1 MNRTEQSYEPSTQKQ
16 KKRMTQSKAVRL
28 LSSICALTLLLD
40 LAILGWNMRSSNQ
53 FDEIMEG
60 RDEVLNAVET
70 LSNASAQLTANAR
83 AFCASRDTSYYD
95 AYYQEI
101 NTDKTREAAANTIQS
116 SSELTTEEDGYLN
129 AALQTSDRLA
139 DIEFDAMEAAQRG
152 DIEKATEL
160 LYSSEYAAGQQEFK
174 QNLGALDESYHAHEQ
189 VRMDR
194 LGNIIDTTFYA
205 TFAILILGIA
215 IQLIMIWYV
224 MRRILAPLVKIEEN
238 MVQFAQGN
246 LGETLDVPV
255 DSTEIGTLA
264 GAIAKTKAIT
274 TTVVHDINY
283 TLGEMSHGNFM
294 VDFEDSSMYVGDYI
308 PILKSMEQLQNQ
320 QNATLLQIDSV
331 ADQVST
337 DSHQVASGAQASA
350 QGATEQAASIEELTS
365 IIEDIS
371 HKTAENAQSVVEAN
385 QLAEKAGQEVAAGN
399 EKMTEMVAAMKDIST
414 KSSEIAN
421 IIHTIDDIAFQ
432 INLLALNAA
441 VEAARAGAAGKGFA
455 VVAGEVKNLANK
467 SAKAAANTTELIAS
481 SLEAVERG
489 TTIANETAEKL
500 QGMVANTEAIMRI
513 IREIEAASAE
523 QTSGTAQVAEG
534 ITQISS
540 VIQTNSATAQ
550 ESAAASE
557 ELSAQADTLKS
568 LVGQFQLNTEGTT
581 SY

>member
-1 MNRTEQSYEPSTQKQ
+1 M
-16 KKRMTQSKAVRL
+16 
-28 LSSICALTLLLD
+28 
-40 LAILGWNMRSSNQ
+40 
-53 FDEIMEG
+53 
-60 RDEVLNAVET
+60 
-70 LSNASAQLTANAR
+70 
-83 AFCASRDTSYYD
+83 
-95 AYYQEI
+95 
-101 NTDKTREAAANTIQS
+101 
-116 SSELTTEEDGYLN
+116 
-129 AALQTSDRLA
+129 
-139 DIEFDAMEAAQRG
+139 
-152 DIEKATEL
+152 
-160 LYSSEYAAGQQEFK
+160 
-174 QNLGALDESYHAHEQ
+174 
-189 VRMDR
+189 
-194 LGNIIDTTFYA
+194 
-205 TFAILILGIA
+205 
-215 IQLIMIWYV
+215 
-224 MRRILAPLVKIEEN
+224 
-238 MVQFAQGN
+238 
-246 LGETLDVPV
+246 
-255 DSTEIGTLA
+255 
-264 GAIAKTKAIT
+264 
-274 TTVVHDINY
+274 
-283 TLGEMSHGNFM
+283 
-294 VDFEDSSMYVGDYI
+294 
-308 PILKSMEQLQNQ
+308 
-320 QNATLLQIDSV
+320 
-331 ADQVST
+331 
-337 DSHQVASGAQASA
+337 
-350 QGATEQAASIEELTS
+350 
-365 IIEDIS
+365 
-371 HKTAENAQSVVEAN
+371 EAN

-523 QTSGTAQVAEG
+523 QTSSTAQVAEG

>member
-1 MNRTEQSYEPSTQKQ
+1 MNRTGETHQ

-28 LSSICALTLLLD
+28 LSSICAFTLLLD
-40 LAILGWNMRSSNQ
+40 LAILGWNLHSSNQ
-53 FDEIMEG
+53 FDAVLDA
-60 RDEVLNAVET
+60 RDEVLHAADLLNST
-70 LSNASAQLTANAR
+70 SKQLTSDAR
-83 AFCASRDTSYYD
+83 AYCASGIEMYYDSYYD
-95 AYYQEI
+95 EI
-101 NTDKTREAAANTIQS
+101 NTTKNRETASAVIQS
-116 SSELTTEEDGYLN
+116 SSELTAEEESLLKTGTQIS
-129 AALQTSDRLA
+129 AHLA
-139 DIEFDAMEAAQRG
+139 DLELEAMEAARRG
-152 DIEKATEL
+152 DMARATEL
-160 LYSSEYAAGQQEFK
+160 LYSSEYLAGQEAFT
-174 QNLGALDESYHAHEQ
+174 ESYDSFLASYRAHEQ
-189 VRMDR
+189 VRLDR
-194 LGNIIDTTFYA
+194 LGSIIDYTFYA
-205 TFAILILGIA
+205 SFAILVLGIG
-215 IQLIMIWYV
+215 IQVTMIWYV
-224 MRRILAPLVKIEEN
+224 MRRILSPLVKIEEN

-246 LGETLDVPV
+246 LGVELDVPV
-255 DSTEIGTLA
+255 DDTEIGTLA
-264 GAIAKTKAIT
+264 GAIVQTKAIT
-274 TTVVHDINY
+274 TTVVRDINY
-283 TLGEMSHGNFM
+283 TLGQMSHGNFM

-308 PILKSMEQLQNQ
+308 PILNSMEQLQNQ
-320 QNATLLQIDSV
+320 QSATLLQIDSV

-350 QGATEQAASIEELTS
+350 QGATEQAASIEELSS

-399 EKMTEMVAAMKDIST
+399 EKMTEMVAAMKDISM

-441 VEAARAGAAGKGFA
+441 VEAARAGSAGKGFA

-489 TTIANETAEKL
+489 TTIANETAAKL
-500 QGMVANTEAIMRI
+500 QGMVENTEAIMRI
-513 IREIEAASAE
+513 IREIEMASAE

-568 LVGQFQLNTEGTT
+568 LVGQFQLNAEGST
-581 SY
+581 SYE